1 MTSAPAT
8 DVRQQLPDGTHID
21 VAFCAGKLVRREH
34 DGIRRHMLDYVVV
47 SVVEEVGCMDGNEFQ
62 RGFGNVFGDDLDD
75 TLHSRFHNSLFR
87 PVRSQ
92 AIPCFAKKKRKNDKA
107 LPME

>member
-8 DVRQQLPDGTHID
+8 DVRQQLPDGTYID
-21 VAFCAGKLVRREH
+21 VAFCVGKLVRREH

-47 SVVEEVGCMDGNEFQ
+47 SVVEEVGCMDKSEFQ
-62 RGFGNVFGDDLDD
+62 RGPENVFGDDLDG
-75 TLHSRFHNSLFR
+75 TLNSRLHNSFFQS
-87 PVRSQ
+87 VRSQ
-92 AIPCFAKKKRKNDKA
+92 GIPCFDQKRRKKGNT

>member
-47 SVVEEVGCMDGNEFQ
+47 SVVEGVAAWTGVSSSEVSKTYSATISTA
-62 RGFGNVFGDDLDD
+62 R
-75 TLHSRFHNSLFR
+75 
-87 PVRSQ
+87 
-92 AIPCFAKKKRKNDKA
+92 
-107 LPME
+107 